1 MNISGQSII
10 PIIRVYL
17 SNLFGKVNR
26 TYSSSDVNA
35 KEDKD
40 FGIAR
45 IQHYNIS
52 LQDVNEIKNLS
63 AKS

>member
-1 MNISGQSII
+1 M
-10 PIIRVYL
+10 RVYL

-26 TYSSSDVNA
+26 TFSSSDVNA